1 MTVSDSVEVAAS
13 PEQIW
18 TALADPAQMP
28 RWSPENTGAPVG
40 AGRPLSVGEVFHG
53 TNKRGGAR
61 WTTECTVTDSVPGR
75 EFAFDVLAIG
85 MKNPRLRGGIAH
97 WSYTLEP
104 NGDGARVTETWT
116 DLRKGWPDWAAAAFD
131 KVATRGSRFC
141 DFQTRNIAKTLSR
154 LKTDFE
160 SEAS

>member
-13 PEQIW
+13 PETIW

-40 AGRPLSVGEVFHG
+40 AGHPLAVGDVFHG

-61 WTTECTVTDSVPGR
+61 WTTACTVTASTPGR

-85 MKNPRLRGGIAH
+85 VKTPRLRGGIAH

-104 NGDGARVTETWT
+104 SGSGARVTETWT

-131 KVATRGSRFC
+131 KAATRGSRFC
-141 DFQTRNIAKTLSR
+141 DFQERNIAKTLDR
-154 LKTDFE
+154 LKRDFE
-160 SEAS
+160 S